1 MIASVSKCVTFLKQT
16 GEIVLSVH
24 TKGYLHS
31 DLKGNNVLL
40 DGANHNPILTDF
52 GKSRKISNAR
62 LLKPKF
68 DIRAASKR
76 LHGGDRQSI
85 ASDAYSAVGTLIH
98 RVLKDGKFNVPA
110 LKSTA
115 KKCLTTSPG
124 KRLEITDVLKEMG
137 LLSYHCRTDRSLIC
151 ENTENSAFCS

>member
-1 MIASVSKCVTFLKQT
+1 MIASVSEYIKFLKPT

-76 LHGGDRQSI
+76 LHGGERQSV
-85 ASDAYSAVGTLIH
+85 ASDAYSAFSTLIH
-98 RVLKDGKFNVPA
+98 QVLKDGKFNVPA

-115 KKCLTTSPG
+115 KKCLTASQQVQINA
-124 KRLEITDVLKEMG
+124 R
-137 LLSYHCRTDRSLIC
+137 
-151 ENTENSAFCS
+151 N

>member
-1 MIASVSKCVTFLKQT
+1 MTTSDVIASVSECVKFLKQT

-24 TKGYLHS
+24 TKGYLHN
-31 DLKGNNVLL
+31 DLKGNNALL

-85 ASDAYSAVGTLIH
+85 ASDVYSVGTLIH
-98 RVLKDGKFNVPA
+98 RVLKDGKFNVPT

-115 KKCLTTSPG
+115 KKCLTASQQ
-124 KRLEITDVLKEMG
+124 VQ
-137 LLSYHCRTDRSLIC
+137 
-151 ENTENSAFCS
+151 ENARN

>member
-1 MIASVSKCVTFLKQT
+1 MIASVSKCVKFLKQT

-40 DGANHNPILTDF
+40 DGANHNPNLTDF
-52 GKSRKISNAR
+52 SKSRKISNTR

-76 LHGGDRQSI
+76 LQGGDRQSI
-85 ASDAYSAVGTLIH
+85 SSNVYSVATLDH

-115 KKCLTTSPG
+115 KKCLTASPG
-124 KRLEITDVLKEMG
+124 KRPELKDVLIEMG
-137 LLSYHCRTDRSLIC
+137 R
-151 ENTENSAFCS
+151 

>member
-1 MIASVSKCVTFLKQT
+1 MIASVSECVKFLKQT

-31 DLKGNNVLL
+31 DLKGNNVFL
-40 DGANHNPILTDF
+40 DGANHDPILTDF
-52 GKSRKISNAR
+52 GKSRKISNAG

-85 ASDAYSAVGTLIH
+85 ASDAYSVGTLIH
-98 RVLKDGKFNVPA
+98 RVLKDEKFDVPA

-115 KKCLTTSPG
+115 KKCLTASQQVQVNA
-124 KRLEITDVLKEMG
+124 R
-137 LLSYHCRTDRSLIC
+137 
-151 ENTENSAFCS
+151 N